1 MFLTIAKDMRD
12 VTEAQ
17 LTLILTDYL
26 DINFYKLISGD

>member
-17 LTLILTDYL
+17 IMLILTDNP
-26 DINFYKLISGD
+26 DINL